1 MRRRQECF
9 VFILFSLLF
18 DLDLDLHLESKS
30 TFLLRLSLFTILLWG
45 GGRCAVVRMVM
56 VSRTS

>member
-45 GGRCAVVRMVM
+45 GGEVRCRQYANGAAY
-56 VSRTS
+56 

>member
-45 GGRCAVVRMVM
+45 GGGAL
-56 VSRTS
+56 SSEW